1 MKTINNMKIKALTLA
16 VEGVFLAMCAMPAQ
30 ADDAE
35 AAALKM
41 PTNSAELGLSSTSK
55 SSAKFGEFSGMNKS
69 GGDVIGNFSLR
80 GGDAYGDSN
89 GTRRWSFSA
98 SDIGLTSRNLG
109 ASMDDQGKWSLSI
122 GYDELRR
129 NLSDSYQ
136 TPYSGSMGG
145 NTFTLPT
152 VMTGIPTASP
162 GARTL
167 TAAQL
172 ATFNKMDVST
182 TRENLSI
189 LGGLRLNSEWDLK
202 VDFNHLDQS
211 GARLMAFGSYG
222 SAGATAPFIAVG
234 GASTGEKISILPMPT
249 DFKTDTVT
257 VALNWTGDKAHATGS
272 YHGSFFR
279 DSFNGVTFQTFT
291 GASNL
296 QTMGTPP
303 SNDFHQLNLTGG
315 YALSPKTKLT
325 GGLSYSRNTQD
336 VTYAYDKF
344 AMVSVSPTASLGG
357 AVVNTHADIKL
368 TDQTTKDLAL
378 SASLKYDNRNNRTA
392 SNIYNFNAID
402 GGNTALYP
410 NTPLSIKKTQMEL
423 AADYRISKDQKV
435 RVAFNHDHVRRWCDN
450 YAVSALYPIGTNCV
464 VATATNDNKLGATYR
479 WAISDDVSTN
489 VGYSFGRR
497 ITDYDTYA
505 RAAFI
510 GINGNAFIT
519 GATIKGINASD
530 FLGFHPYIHA
540 SKSDQNLK
548 LGVNWQA
555 SEKLSLLASG
565 RYTIENYDTAYGVKK
580 GGASSM
586 NLDATYAHSES
597 TTVSTFVT
605 QQYHKR
611 DITDLYRG
619 STQAAGTSTTA
630 AANVIGVPPGASW
643 NNYLRDADTTFGLSF
658 KRNGLMDG
666 KLELVSDFTY
676 SLGKTEYKTDFN
688 FVGLTTTGLD
698 CGAASILS
706 CGNLPIIKNALTQF
720 KLTGIYKVD
729 RNAKVMLGFVHQS
742 LRSDDYKY
750 NGLQYLSTPNGVMP
764 SNESSG
770 SYSVN
775 VVSATYQY
783 DFK

>member
-1 MKTINNMKIKALTLA
+1 MKTANNMKIKALTLA
-16 VEGVFLAMCAMPAQ
+16 VEGVFLAMCAMPAH

-35 AAALKM
+35 ANALKT

-69 GGDVIGNFSLR
+69 GGDVIGNIGLR
-80 GGDAYGDSN
+80 GGDAYGGGE
-89 GTRRWSFSA
+89 GTRRWSFTA
-98 SDIGLTSRNLG
+98 TDIGLTSRNLD
-109 ASMDDQGKWSLSI
+109 ATMSDQGKWNFSI

-136 TPYSGSMGG
+136 TPYSGRMGG
-145 NTFTLPT
+145 NTFTLPA
-152 VMTGIPTASP
+152 VITGLPTAAP
-162 GARTL
+162 GTRTL

-172 ATFNKMDVST
+172 ATFNKMDIST

-189 LGGLRLNSEWDLK
+189 LGGLRLNSQWDLK
-202 VDFNHLDQS
+202 VDYNHLDQS

-234 GASTGEKISILPMPT
+234 GAGTGEKISILPMPT

-303 SNDFHQLNLTGG
+303 SNDFHQLNLMGG
-315 YALSPKTKLT
+315 YSLSSRTKLT

-368 TDQTTKDLAL
+368 TDQTSKDLTL

-410 NTPLSIKKTQMEL
+410 NTPLSIKKTQMEM
-423 AADYRISKDQKV
+423 AADYRIDKDQKI
-435 RVAFNHDHVRRWCDN
+435 RVAFNHDHVRRWCDS
-450 YAVSALYPIGTNCV
+450 YAVNALYPIGTNCV
-464 VATATNDNKLGATYR
+464 VATATSDNKIGATYR
-479 WAISDDVSTN
+479 LNLNEAVSAN
-489 VGYSFGRR
+489 FGYSLGTRL
-497 ITDYDTYA
+497 TDYDTYA

-510 GINGNAFIT
+510 STNGNVIVN
-519 GATIKGINASD
+519 GATIKGINGGD
-530 FLGFHPYIHA
+530 YLGFHPYIHA
-540 SKSDQNLK
+540 SKKDQTVK
-548 LGVNWQA
+548 GGINWQA
-555 SEKLSLLASG
+555 TEKLSVLLGA
-565 RYTIENYDTAYGVKK
+565 RYSDERYDTQYGVQRA
-580 GGASSM
+580 GSSGM
-586 NLDATYAHSES
+586 NLDSTYAHSED
-597 TTVSTFVT
+597 TTVSAYVT
-605 QQYHKR
+605 QQYSRR
-611 DITDLYRG
+611 DVLDLARSPTAIATPANNTTTVLLPSG
-619 STQAAGTSTTA
+619 GTWS
-630 AANVIGVPPGASW
+630 
-643 NNYLRDADTTFGLSF
+643 NYLRNADTTLGMNL
-658 KRNGLMDG
+658 KQTGLMGG
-666 KLELVSDFTY
+666 KLELLTDLTY
-676 SLGKTEYKTDFN
+676 SLGTSQYQTN
-688 FVGLTTTGLD
+688 LNYYTTTTLGLD
-698 CGAASILS
+698 CNAPTILS
-706 CGNLPIIKNALTQF
+706 CGALPIIRNSMLQF
-720 KLTGIYKVD
+720 KLTGTYKID
-729 RNAKVMLGFVHQS
+729 KSAKVMVGFIHQS
-742 LRSDDYKY
+742 LKSDDYKY
-750 NGLQYLSTPNGVMP
+750 NAYQYLSTPTGVMP
-764 SNESSG
+764 TNETSG
-770 SYSVN
+770 SYAVN

-783 DFK
+783 DFR